1 MHFAEYTLYGL
12 FFVLSG
18 IAQLVWPIWL
28 LFRRWW
34 PLFAL
39 GAIGNGLIVAL
50 WVIDRV
56 GWEPLGP
63 DAKKPPP
70 FGFGDSVTSGFEL
83 GLVACCIVLLADAD
97 GRHAG

>member
-56 GWEPLGP
+56 RLG
-63 DAKKPPP
+63 A
-70 FGFGDSVTSGFEL
+70 TR
-83 GLVACCIVLLADAD
+83 A
-97 GRHAG
+97 GREKAAPVRLR